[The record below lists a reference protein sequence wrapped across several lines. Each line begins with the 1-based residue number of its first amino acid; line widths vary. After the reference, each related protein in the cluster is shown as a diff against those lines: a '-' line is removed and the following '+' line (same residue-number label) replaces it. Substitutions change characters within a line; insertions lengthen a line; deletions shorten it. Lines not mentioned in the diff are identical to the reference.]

1 MRVCENLADPRWR
14 GSGAS
19 THGALVV
26 AKAVGHVIIAAAVVV
41 VVVGAVVRVLGVER
55 LYACQLAHPP
65 IHRHIDRERQRE
77 TEKTNEQTPL
87 MRWAGSGGR
96 TERAYE
102 RIGDHGQHR
111 TRACRGEQLWRLA
124 SRYPHLSQTQSDTS
138 MCMVRPGAQTYHH
151 HGDKEVGPQLQVG
164 AAAGRADRV
173 AVAWPPQHV
182 LGLDRKHRVLRH
194 IYAHVRTQ

>member
-65 IHRHIDRERQRE
+65 IHRHIYRERQRE
-77 TEKTNEQTPL
+77 QMSKRL
-87 MRWAGSGGR
+87 SCGGR
-96 TERAYE
+96 
-102 RIGDHGQHR
+102 
-111 TRACRGEQLWRLA
+111 
-124 SRYPHLSQTQSDTS
+124 
-138 MCMVRPGAQTYHH
+138 
-151 HGDKEVGPQLQVG
+151 
-164 AAAGRADRV
+164 GRADAPSGPTSASATTASTARARAGV
-173 AVAWPPQHV
+173 NSSGAWHPDTPISAKHTQTQACAWSGLGRTRTTTMAIRRLGRSCRSVRPPV
-182 LGLDRKHRVLRH
+182 EPTVSR
-194 IYAHVRTQ
+194 